1 MLAINQVVHMKAQLE
16 IGLQVAERFM
26 EKRCLMICGS
36 EKSQSQGTTGLVR
49 KVVAEASVKFEG
61 VELSKMHHIAYI
73 DYSKMGRL
81 TVPDIDSCA
90 KWTHKVLSMNDDFS
104 HLAVLAFD
112 KIEVFCYF
120 A

>member
-81 TVPDIDSCA
+81 
-90 KWTHKVLSMNDDFS
+90 M
-104 HLAVLAFD
+104 
-112 KIEVFCYF
+112 
-120 A
+120 